1 MLRGR
6 RKTVRSCV
14 AAMTLLLPAPLAS
27 RTAVAQD
34 PLDQLSAPPN
44 VIVIVTDDQRGGI
57 EVMPQTERRFV
68 DEGRNY
74 PNALVTTPLCC
85 PARASIMTGRYVHN
99 HGVLS
104 NGEDDWADL
113 DHEQTIQH
121 HLDQA
126 GYHTA
131 LFGKFLNHWPIQS
144 RPPGF
149 DEWALLP
156 DVTGRLGYYG
166 SEWNVNGDIRR
177 IHRYSTD
184 YLADKASAFINA
196 RESADDEP
204 WYMYIATG
212 AAHRSF
218 VAEPDYADAPVPR
231 WRGNPAVFEKDRSD
245 KPSYVRNSHHT
256 FEEGRLVRKKQFRT
270 LMSVDDMVGR
280 VLSTTESLGEDT
292 LTIYISDSGYMWGEH
307 GLANKQVPYEE
318 SVAIP
323 MWLRWPDNVPESSD
337 ERIAANIDVAPTI
350 AAAAGITMDTDGR
363 DLLDSSWARDR
374 LLLEYFGDDN
384 APSIPLWSSTWTP
397 DGQYI
402 EYYSASGNVIDREY
416 YDLIADPWQLRNV
429 GSPPD
434 TTWRTRLTTDRQCS
448 GTTCP

>member
-1 MLRGR
+1 MLRER
-6 RKTVRSCV
+6 RKKTNCWV
-14 AAMTLLLPAPLAS
+14 AAMTLLLPAPLVT
-27 RTAVAQD
+27 RTAGAHT
-34 PLDQLSAPPN
+34 PLDQPVDKPN

-57 EVMPQTERRFV
+57 EVMPETERRFV
-68 DEGRNY
+68 DEGRSY

-104 NGEDDWADL
+104 NGEDDWRDL
-113 DHEQTIQH
+113 DHDQTIQH
-121 HLDQA
+121 LLHEA

-144 RPPGF
+144 APPGF
-149 DEWALLP
+149 DEWAVLP

-166 SEWNVNGDIRR
+166 SEWNVNGDIKRV
-177 IHRYSTD
+177 HRYSTD
-184 YLADKASAFINA
+184 YLTDKATRFISD
-196 RESADDEP
+196 RETTDDEP

-218 VAEPDYADAPVPR
+218 VAEPAYSDAPVPR

-245 KPSYVRNSHHT
+245 KPSYVRSSHHS
-256 FEEGRLVRKKQFRT
+256 FKEGQQVRKKQFRT
-270 LMSVDDMVGR
+270 LMSVDDLVGR
-280 VLSTTESLGEDT
+280 VVAATESLAEDT
-292 LTIYISDSGYMWGEH
+292 LMIYVSDSGYMWGEH

-323 MWLRWPDNVPESSD
+323 MWLRWTDDVAGSSD
-337 ERIAANIDVAPTI
+337 DRIASNIDIAPTI
-350 AAAAGITMDTDGR
+350 AAAAGVTIDADGK
-363 DLLDSSWARDR
+363 DLLDPSWARDR

-384 APSIPLWSSTWTP
+384 APSIPRWASTWTR
-397 DGQYI
+397 DGQYV
-402 EYYSASGNVIDREY
+402 EYYNASGDVIDREY
-416 YDLIADPWQLRNV
+416 YNLLVDPWQLSNA

-434 TTWRTRLTTDRQCS
+434 STWRARLTADRQCS
-448 GTTCP
+448 ETTCP